1 MNPKV
6 AIVATHPIQHFCPLY
21 RTLASSGKI
30 TLRVFFATTAGLEPY
45 YDRDFGQLVKFQSD
59 LTSGFDHEFLPG
71 HVAELNGRIRNRHVG
86 ERLTAF
92 DPDVVQVYGR
102 GHPLFRDVM
111 KWARA
116 AGRPILFWSD
126 AELLT
131 RCRLWK
137 RVARRMVFPRVFSR
151 CAGFLTIGDC
161 NSDFYRYYGVP
172 SDRLFRSPYPIDDIR
187 LIQAVEARSEARR
200 ELLERYSL
208 PADAIVALVV
218 GKLTVRKAPDHA
230 IRAVS
235 QAWKSGMK
243 NRLFLILAGNGP
255 ERENL
260 QALAAACEPAAI
272 RFAGFVEVSELPSY
286 YAAADLLIHPS
297 SEDPHPLATSE
308 AVFCGL
314 PVIVSDRVGSAGP
327 TDDVRIGIN
336 GLRYKYGD
344 VDRLTE
350 LLLHFC
356 GHPEEAEKMRGGSR
370 SIGPQRTLRVSA
382 EGYLKAVAAALE
394 KSTG

>member
-21 RTLASSGKI
+21 RTLECSGKI
-30 TLRVFFATTAGLEPY
+30 TLRVFFATTAGLKPY
-45 YDRDFGQLVKFQSD
+45 YDADFGQLVKFQGD

-71 HVAELNGRIRNRHVG
+71 HLAELNGRIGNAHVG

-92 DPDVVQVYGR
+92 NPDVVQIYGYY
-102 GHPLFRDVM
+102 HPIFRDVM
-111 KWARA
+111 KWARK
-116 AGRPILFWSD
+116 AGRPVLYWSD
-126 AELLT
+126 SELLT
-131 RCRLWK
+131 VVPLWK
-137 RVARRMVFPRVFSR
+137 RVVKRMLLPRLFAR

-161 NSDFYRYYGVP
+161 NSDHYRHYGVP
-172 SDRLFRSPYPIDDIR
+172 ANLLFRSPYPIDDVR
-187 LIQAVEARSEARR
+187 LSQAVEARAEARR
-200 ELLERYSL
+200 EILKKFDL
-208 PADAIVALVV
+208 PDDAIVALVV
-218 GKLTVRKAPDHA
+218 GKLTVRKAPHHA

-235 QAWKSGMK
+235 QVWKSGVK
-243 NRLFLILAGNGP
+243 NRLFLILCGNGP

-260 QALAAACEPAAI
+260 EALAKESEPAAI

-286 YAAADLLIHPS
+286 YAAADLLVHPS

-308 AVFCGL
+308 AVYCGL

-336 GLRYKYGD
+336 GLRYKFGH
-344 VDRLTE
+344 VEQLTE

-356 GHPEEAEKMRGGSR
+356 QHPEEAEKMRDGSR

-382 EGYLKAVAAALE
+382 EGYLKAVNAAL
-394 KSTG
+394 GRPVG